1 MHPRVEEAAALV
13 HLNNQ
18 YVSEKKA
25 RRAAISSLRCQEK
38 FFPGKW
44 STAGQSRNW
53 AIGNIANSLVEA
65 LIASRQLTIRRKLFK
80 VFYYRAEILKSLTS
94 T

>member
-18 YVSEKKA
+18 HVSEKKA
-25 RRAAISSLRCQEK
+25 RRAAISSLRCQ
-38 FFPGKW
+38 GKW

-80 VFYYRAEILKSLTS
+80 IFYYRAEILKSLTS